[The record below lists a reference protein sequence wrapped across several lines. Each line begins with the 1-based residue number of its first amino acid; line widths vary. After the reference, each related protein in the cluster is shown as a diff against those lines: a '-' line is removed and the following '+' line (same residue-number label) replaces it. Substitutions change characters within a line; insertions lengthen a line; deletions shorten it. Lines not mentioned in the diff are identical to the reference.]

1 MGSAHRARIAAM
13 DREIKK
19 SGLNLALAGLVGVL
33 FFWLTDPVYGLGR
46 KNFDGI
52 IDAMNEASLG
62 TMAGVAGSVAV
73 LLLGLWIMTR
83 RPT

>member
-1 MGSAHRARIAAM
+1 M
-13 DREIKK
+13 DRAIKK
-19 SGLNLALAGLVGVL
+19 SGINLALAGVVGVL

-62 TMAGVAGSVAV
+62 TLTGIAGSTAV
-73 LLLGLWIMTR
+73 LVLGLWMMTR
-83 RPT
+83 RTT

>member
-1 MGSAHRARIAAM
+1 M

-19 SGLNLALAGLVGVL
+19 SGLNLAIAGVLGVL
-33 FFWLTDPVYGLGR
+33 FFWLTDPVYGVGV
-46 KNFDGI
+46 KNMDNI
-52 IDAMNEASLG
+52 VDAKIEASLG
-62 TMAGVAGSVAV
+62 TIAGIAGSAAC

>member
-1 MGSAHRARIAAM
+1 M
-13 DREIKK
+13 DRAIKK
-19 SGLNLALAGLVGVL
+19 SGINLALAGVGGVL

-62 TMAGVAGSVAV
+62 TLTGIAGSTAV
-73 LLLGLWIMTR
+73 LVLGLWMMTR
-83 RPT
+83 RTT